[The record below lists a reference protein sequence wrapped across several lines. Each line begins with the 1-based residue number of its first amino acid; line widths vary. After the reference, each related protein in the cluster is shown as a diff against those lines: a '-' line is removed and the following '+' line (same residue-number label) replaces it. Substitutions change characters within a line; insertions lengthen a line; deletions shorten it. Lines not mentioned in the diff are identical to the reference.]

1 VDILLKQR
9 LVGAIVL
16 ISLAVI
22 FLPMLFTGNS
32 DDEQIF
38 ESSIPAEPVYE
49 IKSPQV
55 SVPLPLPSKTLEKV
69 PLREPVIK
77 QDIQAKTEP
86 QAVSKTTD
94 SNKTKSQKPKTIQ
107 PIQQS
112 DSQEKTPAEPAPTV
126 SVSKP
131 TPTPTPTPDDAA
143 AKAVGTAPTVAIKP
157 SNVTGWVVQV
167 GSFSQ
172 KANAEKLRDK
182 LRKMGMA
189 SFVVTGMSNNK
200 KVHRVRVGPEIDRND
215 AEKIQAQIKEKTKLS
230 GLVMKYP

>member
-1 VDILLKQR
+1 
-9 LVGAIVL
+9 
-16 ISLAVI
+16 
-22 FLPMLFTGNS
+22 
-32 DDEQIF
+32 
-38 ESSIPAEPVYE
+38 
-49 IKSPQV
+49 
-55 SVPLPLPSKTLEKV
+55 
-69 PLREPVIK
+69 VIK

-94 SNKTKSQKPKTIQ
+94 SNKTKPQKPKTIQ

-126 SVSKP
+126 SVSKPTP

-200 KVHRVRVGPEIDRND
+200 KVHRVRVGPEINRND

>member
-22 FLPMLFTGNS
+22 FLPMLFTGP
-32 DDEQIF
+32 DEEEQKF

-55 SVPLPLPSKTLEKV
+55 SVPLPLPSPALEKV
-69 PLREPVIK
+69 PLREPAIK
-77 QDIQAKTEP
+77 EEIAQAKTESPADSKKP
-86 QAVSKTTD
+86 QPNETG
-94 SNKTKSQKPKTIQ
+94 SQKPITEQ
-107 PIQQS
+107 PTQPPDLQN
-112 DSQEKTPAEPAPTV
+112 KPPAKPVPTVAVAKPIPEPAPDSTAKEA
-126 SVSKP
+126 STPP
-131 TPTPTPTPDDAA
+131 T
-143 AKAVGTAPTVAIKP
+143 TAAIKP

-167 GSFSQ
+167 GSFSH
-172 KANAEKLRDK
+172 KTNAEKLRDK

-189 SFVVTGMSNNK
+189 SFVATGTSNNK
-200 KVHRVRVGPEIDRND
+200 KVYRVRVGPEIDRAD
-215 AEKIQAQIKEKTKLS
+215 AEKTKAKIKEKTKLT